1 MSEITF
7 GNINQGDVKPMAEL
21 PGPLYVEII
30 NIRTVQPVGS
40 FINDN
45 VIELN
50 EEFDVIM
57 QVLFRD
63 VLSQLQVK
71 FVANI
76 NVLNLQTGNKAL
88 PYSIKI
94 AGNLPGGGVSGMT
107 LRHKF
112 KATETGVFML
122 SGSIGFP
129 TSKLVDFS
137 LGNIAGSEPP
147 LPAGPR
153 LRIANFFVYDPAN
166 P

>member
-7 GNINQGDVKPMAEL
+7 GNGNPADVKPLAVL
-21 PGPLYVEII
+21 PGPLYVEIV
-30 NIRTVQPVGS
+30 NLRTVQPVGS

-76 NVLNLQTGNKAL
+76 NVLNLQTGTKAM
-88 PYSIKI
+88 PYSVNI
-94 AGNLPGGGVSGMT
+94 AGNLPGGGVSSMT
-107 LRHKF
+107 MRHKF
-112 KATETGVFML
+112 KATETGVFLL

-147 LPAGPR
+147 LPVGPR
-153 LRIANFFVYDPAN
+153 LRVANFFVYDPAN